1 MKQYLRKRGLII
13 GICTFVMVLITLF
26 ALFFLPG
33 RVSFVQNGVNA
44 VMRPIETGIRNLVST
59 LERMYDHMHNYDVL
73 EARYQEALDR
83 LSEYQRL
90 VRRAEEVE
98 AENERLRELLELR
111 STMDDV
117 QFIYA
122 YVLTW
127 DASNWTSAFTIDR
140 GTEAGIAVGDPVVTE
155 RGEFIGLVREVGRGF
170 ASVQTLLDPSVRV
183 GGQMGASVP
192 VVAEG
197 NFALMQQGRLRVSYV
212 PSGETPLL
220 NATISTSGL
229 GGVIPPGLT
238 VGRVVHVAM
247 EDTGAS
253 YYAVL
258 EPVVDLPRL
267 TQVFIVQQADREDE
281 ADE

>member
-1 MKQYLRKRGLII
+1 MKQYLKKRGLII
-13 GICTFVMVLITLF
+13 GIGAFVMVLIAVIALLF
-26 ALFFLPG
+26 SPG
-33 RVSFVQNGVNA
+33 RVSFIQNGINT
-44 VMRPIETGIRNLVST
+44 VMRPVEVGIRNLVST
-59 LERMYDHMHNYDVL
+59 LERMYTHMHNYDTL

-83 LSEYQRL
+83 LSEYERL
-90 VRRAEEVE
+90 IRVAAETE
-98 AENERLRELLELR
+98 AENERLRTLLELPSMTDHIR
-111 STMDDV
+111 RID
-117 QFIYA
+117 A

-140 GTEAGIAVGDPVVTE
+140 GSEFGIEVGDPVMTE

-183 GGQMGASVP
+183 GGHMGGSIP
-192 VVAEG
+192 VIAEG

-220 NATISTSGL
+220 NATITTSGL
-229 GGVIPPGLT
+229 GGVIPAGLT
-238 VGRVVHVAM
+238 IGRVVHVAM

-258 EPVVDLPRL
+258 EPVAELARL
-267 TQVFIVQQADREDE
+267 TQVFIVQQVDREGSGDE
-281 ADE
+281 

>member
-1 MKQYLRKRGLII
+1 MILIAVI
-13 GICTFVMVLITLF
+13 ALLF
-26 ALFFLPG
+26 SPG
-33 RVSFVQNGVNA
+33 RVSFVQNGINTI
-44 VMRPIETGIRNLVST
+44 MRPVEVGIRNLVST
-59 LERMYDHMHNYDVL
+59 LERMYTHMHDYDNL

-83 LSEYQRL
+83 LAEYERL
-90 VRRAEEVE
+90 VREAAETDE
-98 AENERLRELLELR
+98 ENERLRTLLELP
-111 STMDDV
+111 SMADHIIHVD
-117 QFIYA
+117 A

-140 GTEAGIAVGDPVVTE
+140 GSEFGIEVGDPVMTE
-155 RGEFIGLVREVGRGF
+155 RGEFVGLVREVGRGF
-170 ASVQTLLDPSVRV
+170 ASVQTILDPAVRI
-183 GGQMGASVP
+183 GGQMGGSVP

-220 NATISTSGL
+220 NATITTSGL

-253 YYAVL
+253 YYAIL
-258 EPVVDLPRL
+258 EPVVELARL
-267 TQVFIVQQADREDE
+267 TQVFVVQRSDREGSGDE
-281 ADE
+281 